1 MLNITRNGY
10 PCLSAMRPPIMTD
23 FGRISLLSKQLQR
36 HLMRHP
42 FCTFEEE
49 AQMLSEVRNEL
60 LVDLYVG
67 WPLDL
72 FSLKATNC
80 LSLQQRM
87 TRDGTPQTDRCQ
99 RDAQLCALDG
109 FEALGS
115 RLG

>member
-1 MLNITRNGY
+1 
-10 PCLSAMRPPIMTD
+10 
-23 FGRISLLSKQLQR
+23 
-36 HLMRHP
+36 MRHP

-49 AQMLSEVRNEL
+49 STKHFQGQERTPE
-60 LVDLYVG
+60 VDLYVG